1 MYDRR
6 MRPLVLVV
14 ILLGCAS
21 SCSSKEAP
29 SREPLITEPTV
40 NDGMRITYAVA
51 PEALDGAVVVVRKR
65 IAHAGIKARA
75 QVAGERLIVDLAARD
90 MDEAQAARD
99 LIARVGRLDVGT
111 EDDRR
116 ILSNDAVARA
126 RVDSDAQTGMPLV
139 ILELTDRGRA
149 DFAALTRRIV
159 GAKLVI
165 AVDDEVLVSPVVR
178 EEIPGGRLWITMP
191 STLADPRAAAAELA
205 TVLRSGPLP
214 APLAE
219 ESVSLLRDGKVAQE
233 N

>member
-1 MYDRR
+1 MYDRW
-6 MRPLVLVV
+6 MRWVVLVV
-14 ILLGCAS
+14 TLVGCAGA
-21 SCSSKEAP
+21 CSSKDEP

-51 PEALDGAVVVVRKR
+51 PTAVDGALVVVRKR
-65 IAHAGIKARA
+65 VAYAGIKARA
-75 QVAGERLIVDLAARD
+75 HVAGEKLIVDLAARD

-99 LIARVGRLDVGT
+99 LIARVGRLDLGT

-126 RVDSDAQTGMPLV
+126 RLDSDGQTGMPLV
-139 ILELTDRGRA
+139 VVELTDKGRA

-165 AVDDEVLVSPVVR
+165 AVDDEVLLSPVVR
-178 EEIPGGRLWITMP
+178 EEIPGGRLTITMP
-191 STLADPRAAAAELA
+191 STLADPRAAATELA
-205 TVLRSGPLP
+205 TVLRAGPLP